1 MAKHFLYLT
10 NDKLVALIWNGGAI
24 VERDVFGATQ
34 LGTVAFSEYVA
45 KHQTLST
52 YVVTDL
58 IEEDFRLD
66 TVPHL
71 RGNDRDAV
79 MARKLSQL
87 YRASPFRHGI
97 VQGREPAGRRDDKV
111 LYHAVT
117 NPELL
122 KPLLAIL
129 ENAEVPLLGVYSS
142 PVLSGRLLGA
152 LNAFFQHTLLVTI
165 VPDFGL
171 RQTYFQNKVIKFS
184 RLTPIIFDEGQSVG
198 ELIAAETSRTW
209 QYLDSLRFFA
219 SGETLE
225 VSILIHSRDRQM
237 VADAIRTY
245 PMIQYRFLDIDEVA
259 AKLKLKPA
267 PVSSHAE
274 ELLVHIYAQDSIE
287 NHFATP
293 EQRQFG
299 TFKRARFGV
308 FAVTAGILAACTV
321 AASFNLYEA
330 SKISTEIDRRAE
342 ATKPLQAEYRTVV
355 NEISKQTA
363 SSDTVRDASG
373 FYNQYIR
380 PAPASPGDFLRTF
393 SQALAQ
399 FPNIQLL
406 QLVWAPVGDANAT
419 PFYAASPAQAAS
431 AITSTTKTGVAT
443 GVGAS
448 LPLSVPQAA
457 PPSIE
462 TDPAL
467 SDGKFQALIV
477 EAALTPFDGNYRK
490 AINDINIFI
499 TRLNQVPGV
508 TATMIVEP
516 LDVRSDTTITATDT
530 GTAVQGAVPPDA
542 RFVLKVLRNLKG
554 LRS

>member
-10 NDKLVALIWNGGAI
+10 NDKLVTLIWKGGAI

-34 LGTVAFSEYVA
+34 LGTAAFAEYVS
-45 KHQTLST
+45 KHQALST

-71 RGNDRDAV
+71 RGNDQDTV
-79 MARKLSQL
+79 LGRKLSQL

-97 VQGREPAGRRDDKV
+97 IQGREPEGRRDDKV

-122 KPLLAIL
+122 KPLLAVL
-129 ENAEVPLLGVYSS
+129 EHAQVPLEGVYSS
-142 PVLSGRLLGA
+142 AVLSGRLLGA
-152 LNAFFQHTLLVTI
+152 LNAFFKHTLLVTI

-171 RQTYFQNKVIKFS
+171 RQTYFQNKLIKFS

-198 ELIAAETSRTW
+198 DLIAAETSRTW

-245 PMIQYRFLDIDEVA
+245 PMIQYRFFDIDEVA
-259 AKLKLKPA
+259 GKLKLKPA

-274 ELLVHIYAQDSIE
+274 ELLVHIYAQASIE

-308 FAVTAGILAACTV
+308 FALTAGILAACTV

-380 PAPASPGDFLRTF
+380 PAPASPGDFLRAF
-393 SQALAQ
+393 SQVLAQ

-419 PFYAASPAQAAS
+419 PFYALSTAQVAGQLKSIGKAVPANAAL
-431 AITSTTKTGVAT
+431 ANPPG
-443 GVGAS
+443 
-448 LPLSVPQAA
+448 SVPQNAQA
-457 PPSIE
+457 FSE
-462 TDPAL
+462 MDPTL

-477 EAALTPFDGNYRK
+477 EAAITAFDGDYRK
-490 AINDINIFI
+490 AINDINIFV
-499 TRLNQVPGV
+499 TRLNQLPGV
-508 TATMIVEP
+508 TASLIVEP
-516 LDVRSDTTITATDT
+516 LDVRTNTTITATDNT
-530 GTAVQGAVPPDA
+530 IAAQGTMRPDA
-542 RFVLKVLRNLKG
+542 RFVLKLA
-554 LRS
+554 RSVKEPRK